1 MTITTDVFMEEYYA
15 FRGGKSLSPLR
26 RLFNWRQTG
35 GKAMSRAQIALFLVT
50 EKCCGFKRSRCR
62 KTARASVNRPSGD
75 RERRRNTHPGCP
87 PDAGLDPVAFTRE
100 WDGMDVERIGSP
112 LASPQRRTKPDP
124 VVIEID
130 VHGLAHPIVV
140 S

>member
-50 EKCCGFKRSRCR
+50 EKCCGSKRSRCR
-62 KTARASVNRPSGD
+62 KTARAPVNRPSGD

-100 WDGMDVERIGSP
+100 WDGRGTDWE
-112 LASPQRRTKPDP
+112 P
-124 VVIEID
+124 VS
-130 VHGLAHPIVV
+130 LTSTANQT
-140 S
+140 